1 MFATR
6 SDMFSGRKELG
17 GETTRDESEHRGDH
31 RQSATFSRVAFGIN
45 PAGVIAGEYAD
56 ASFVFHGF
64 VRAANGTI
72 TTFDAPG
79 AGTGPGQG
87 TEAFGINYAGTI
99 EGVLRRLEQC
109 VSWLRAR
116 CERRYHHIRSTGCG
130 HRSRLGPPVLRGRHH
145 RRRRDHRS
153 LQ

>member
-1 MFATR
+1 
-6 SDMFSGRKELG
+6 MFSGRKELG

-31 RQSATFSRVAFGIN
+31 GQSATFSRVGFGIN

-79 AGTGPGQG
+79 AGTGPGQS

-99 EGVLRRLEQC
+99 EGVFADSSN
-109 VSWLRAR
+109 VFHGFVRAANGV
-116 CERRYHHIRSTGCG
+116 ITTFDPPGAGTGPG
-130 HRSRLGPPVLRGRHH
+130 
-145 RRRRDHRS
+145 
-153 LQ
+153 